1 MSPMRSCLLPILL
14 LASAA
19 WGQSAP
25 DPMQQL
31 RECSHLRTPKA
42 CGVSRQEIQQG
53 KRDFAR
59 ALKLQKQGKSDQALE
74 AFASAA
80 GAVPRDLEYVTAR
93 EVLRQKLV
101 YDRVKSGNDLIL
113 RGQPEQAAG
122 EFRRALELD
131 PSNTFSQQ
139 RLQDTVRI
147 PAAMPALKA
156 LDEPGE
162 LRVVPAAGY
171 RSFHLRGDTR
181 ALYQAI
187 GKEFGIRP
195 VFDES
200 VTARQL
206 RFDIDGVDFFTAMW
220 VAGAMT
226 KTFWTPL
233 SAHEAYIAADTPQN
247 RAQFERMA
255 LRTFYVPGVTG
266 KEELNDLVN
275 MLRTIFDIRF
285 VTQQPGGSTL
295 TLRAPRRLL
304 DSATRLLE
312 SLDVSRPQV
321 MLEFQVYQVSHS
333 LLRNIGLDIPSQWQM
348 FSLGGAALAL
358 LQQPGVQDL
367 INQLIA
373 SGGIN
378 QANTTAIAAL
388 LQQLQSQS
396 QNPLLNTPFGTF
408 GGGMT
413 RFAVPFPP
421 ATANFSRSDSR
432 VSTLE
437 HVTLRAA
444 QNNPATMLIGTR
456 YPILNATFAPI
467 FNTAAIAKVIQNQS
481 FIAPFP
487 SFTYEDL
494 GISIKATPRIHGTS
508 SVTLDLTVEVKALG
522 SQNFNGVP
530 VISNRQYKGMITVQN
545 GEAAVVAG
553 MLQKSEQR
561 MLTGIPGIVH
571 IPGLGTAT
579 SDRAK
584 QVDETE
590 LLLLVTPHI
599 VGAPTQA
606 GGVITIPAS

>member
-467 FNTAAIAKVIQNQS
+467 FNTAAIAKVLQNQS

>member
-1 MSPMRSCLLPILL
+1 MALMRRFPFTLLL
-14 LASAA
+14 LAATA

-25 DPMQQL
+25 DALQQL
-31 RECSHLRTPKA
+31 RECSQLRTPKV
-42 CGVSRQEIQQG
+42 CGVSRAEIKQG

-59 ALKLQKQGKSDQALE
+59 GLKLQKHGQSAKALQAFE
-74 AFASAA
+74 SAA
-80 GAVPRDLEYVTAR
+80 SAVPRDIEYVTAR

-101 YDRVKSGNDLIL
+101 YDHLKSGNELTL
-113 RGQPEQAAG
+113 RSRPEQAAQ
-122 EFRRALELD
+122 EFRQAIELD
-131 PSNTFSQQ
+131 PSNTFAQQ
-139 RLQDTVRI
+139 RLQDTVRA
-147 PAAMPALKA
+147 PAGMPALKL
-156 LDEPGE
+156 LDDPGE
-162 LRVVPAAGY
+162 VRVAPAAGS
-171 RSFHLRGDTR
+171 RSFHFRGDTR

-187 GKEFGIRP
+187 GKEFGVRP

-206 RFDIDGVDFFTAMW
+206 RFDVDDVDFFTAMW
-220 VAGAMT
+220 LAGAMT

-233 SAHEAYIAADTPQN
+233 SAHEAYIAADNAQN

-255 LRTFYVPGVTG
+255 LRTFFVPGATS
-266 KEELNDLVN
+266 KEELNELVN

-285 VTQQPGGSTL
+285 VTQQPGTSTL
-295 TLRAPRRLL
+295 TVRAPRRLL
-304 DSATRLLE
+304 DAATRLLE
-312 SLDVSRPQV
+312 SLDISRPQV
-321 MLEFQVYQVSHS
+321 MLEIQVYQVSHS
-333 LLRNIGLDIPSQWQM
+333 LLRNLGLDLPLQWQM
-348 FSLGGAALAL
+348 FNLGGAALAL

-396 QNPLLNTPFGTF
+396 QNPLLSTPFGTF
-408 GGGMT
+408 GGGLT

-421 ATANFSRSDSR
+421 ATANFSLSDSR

-444 QNNPATMLIGTR
+444 QNNPASLLIGTR

-467 FNTAAIAKVIQNQS
+467 YNTSAISKVLQNQS
-481 FIAPFP
+481 FVAPFP
-487 SFTYEDL
+487 SFSYEDL
-494 GISIKATPRIHGTS
+494 GVSVKATPRIHGTS
-508 SVTLDLTVEVKALG
+508 SVTLDLTVEVRALG
-522 SQNFNGVP
+522 SQSFNGVP
-530 VISNRQYKGMITVQN
+530 VISNRQYKGMITVGN

-561 MLTGIPGIVH
+561 MLTGIPGLVH
-571 IPGLGTAT
+571 LPGLGTAT
-579 SDRAK
+579 SNRTK

-590 LLLLVTPHI
+590 LLLLITPRI
-599 VGAPTQA
+599 VRAPAQA
-606 GGVITIPAS
+606 GRAITIPAS